1 MKTAGGIQEDEIIAV
16 FLGIFDGGFGDV
28 HRIGLPHLEHRD
40 PQLRTHGLQL
50 IDGSGTVD
58 ITGRQQRV
66 FALLFH
72 ISGQFRTVGGLAG
85 ALQAHQHHEAGRLR
99 RDVDLLIVRAHEGHE
114 LFVDDLDDLLR
125 RVQRFQDIR
134 AHGPFRHVLGKVLDD
149 FIADVRFQKCQT
161 HFPHR
166 FLDVG
171 IGQPA
176 LASQLFKSLGQLVR

>member
-16 FLGIFDGGFGDV
+16 FSGVFDGGIGDL
-28 HRIGLPHLEHRD
+28 HRIGLSHLEHRD
-40 PQLRTHGLQL
+40 IQLRSHRLQL
-50 IDGSGTVD
+50 IDGGGTVD
-58 ITGRQQRV
+58 VTGHQQRV
-66 FALLFH
+66 FPLLLH
-72 ISGQFRTVGGLAG
+72 IGGKFRTVGGLTG
-85 ALQAHQHHEAGRLR
+85 TLQAHQHHKAGRLR
-99 RDVDLLIVRAHEGHE
+99 GDVDLLVVRAHERHE

-125 RVQRFQDIR
+125 RVEGFQHVR

-171 IGQPA
+171 VGQPA
-176 LASQLFKSLGQLVR
+176 LASELLKSLGQLIR